1 MTTPTRTPG
10 RCGRR
15 APKNARAIRFA
26 EVLRAN
32 AVIPPHPASEDY
44 LSRLANWLP
53 LGNLDAGDC
62 VAVTW
67 ANFRRLVTAFL
78 STENYPTQDQV
89 WAVYKTQN
97 PDFDPNGDPN
107 VNGPGSQADGGMDI
121 QTLLEYLVK
130 TGGPDGVKAV
140 AFARV
145 DFTNQAELDA
155 ALAIFGGV
163 WTGVTV
169 TQANQQEFADGQAWG
184 YDPNS
189 PVDGGHSVL
198 SGGYRMNDVRFITWG
213 QETDFTW
220 QFVDHQVQEAWVV
233 VWPENCGTAQ
243 FQAGIDVAALEAAFT
258 NLTGVAPQWP
268 DVPTPPVPSPTP
280 PPVPIP
286 APVPPAPT
294 PQPTPDHDPADIAL
308 VATLGPWSRE
318 HHIAGNER
326 AARAFQVW
334 CVDKGFLTADGVW
347 VHGDGA
353 DCWCGPTV
361 SEIGIGHNAHVGGTH
376 ELTTDGS

>member
-10 RCGRR
+10 RYGRR
-15 APKNARAIRFA
+15 APKNAPAIRFA
-26 EVLRAN
+26 DVLRQG

-44 LSRLANWLP
+44 LSRLTNWAM
-53 LGNLDAGDC
+53 LGNDQASDC

-67 ANFRRLVTAFL
+67 ANFRRLVTSFL
-78 STENYPTQDQV
+78 STEVYPTLDQV
-89 WAVYKTQN
+89 WQVYKTQN
-97 PDFDPNGDPN
+97 PDFDPNGTADT
-107 VNGPGSQADGGMDI
+107 NGPGSQADGGMDI

-130 TGGPDGVKAV
+130 TGGPDGARAI
-140 AFARV
+140 AFAKV

-169 TQANQQEFADGQAWG
+169 TQANQQEFAAGQPWG

-220 QFVDHQVQEAWVV
+220 QFVDHQIEEAWVV
-233 VWPENCGTAQ
+233 IWPEHLGTAQ
-243 FQAGIDVAALEAAFT
+243 FEAGIDVAALEAAFT
-258 NLTGVAPQWP
+258 DLTGSAPDWP
-268 DVPTPPVPSPTP
+268 PSPSPSPTP
-280 PPVPIP
+280 PIPPPGP
-286 APVPPAPT
+286 APTPEPPAPT
-294 PQPTPDHDPADIAL
+294 PDTDPADLAL

-318 HHIAGNER
+318 HHIGKNEV
-326 AARAFQVW
+326 AARAFQTWRVA
-334 CVDKGFLTADGVW
+334 KGL
-347 VHGDGA
+347 
-353 DCWCGPTV
+353 
-361 SEIGIGHNAHVGGTH
+361 
-376 ELTTDGS
+376 